1 LIVRL
6 LFLLMILLAFPV
18 LELVLMIE
26 LAQRYG
32 WWLALYLLVSAFL
45 GFMLIQ
51 DERIVVFGRMVQ
63 TLQEGRHPLLA
74 LLTSA
79 RKMIAGLLLIIPGVV
94 SDVLALLLL
103 IIPVP
108 APLRHMPRD
117 EDDVIEGEWRRED

>member
-18 LELVLMIE
+18 LELVLLIE
-26 LAQRYG
+26 FAQRCG
-32 WWLALYLLVSAFL
+32 WWLALYLLVSAIL

-63 TLQEGRHPLLA
+63 SMQEGRHPLLA

-79 RKMIAGLLLIIPGVV
+79 RKMIAGLLLIIPGVM

-103 IIPVP
+103 IIPAP
-108 APLRHMPRD
+108 SPLRRVPRD
-117 EDDVIEGEWRRED
+117 EDGVIEGEWQRED